1 VKLLIE
7 QNHSERR
14 KRFFREASALA
25 TYSHPSI
32 PRLLETNA
40 LYYAKNEYRLY
51 LVVEF
56 IVGPTI
62 TERVSQDGAIPLE
75 GAIDLTESLLEIVS
89 YCHSEGGIHRDIK
102 PDNVILRNGRVDHPV
117 LVDFGLSFNDPEIM
131 DFATED
137 GQELGNR
144 FLRLPELSVGS
155 VLKRDTRT
163 DLTFIA
169 GIFFY
174 AYTGIRPAVLT
185 DAQGRHPHQRENVS
199 SRLAELGFVR
209 AQRMRSLF
217 DRAFQPVIANRFSTA
232 DEMRMAL
239 KELAHVQP
247 EGSISSADEILIEI
261 RRASESDVADRRR
274 KDGEV
279 IRSADSEVMAIR
291 DAIADLLGPD
301 YWRSQADWHQIAAD
315 SASTQ
320 IGFTLAHTNRRF
332 MPRFRYRLVGDEL
345 VISVSE
351 GQKNGPWKD
360 LLRTSRV
367 TPIFD
372 AAFIGR
378 IKQLFAEG
386 LAAMTA

>member
-1 VKLLIE
+1 
-7 QNHSERR
+7 
-14 KRFFREASALA
+14 
-25 TYSHPSI
+25 
-32 PRLLETNA
+32 
-40 LYYAKNEYRLY
+40 
-51 LVVEF
+51 
-56 IVGPTI
+56 
-62 TERVSQDGAIPLE
+62 
-75 GAIDLTESLLEIVS
+75 
-89 YCHSEGGIHRDIK
+89 
-102 PDNVILRNGRVDHPV
+102 
-117 LVDFGLSFNDPEIM
+117 
-131 DFATED
+131 
-137 GQELGNR
+137 
-144 FLRLPELSVGS
+144 
-155 VLKRDTRT
+155 
-163 DLTFIA
+163 
-169 GIFFY
+169 
-174 AYTGIRPAVLT
+174 
-185 DAQGRHPHQRENVS
+185 
-199 SRLAELGFVR
+199 
-209 AQRMRSLF
+209 
-217 DRAFQPVIANRFSTA
+217 
-232 DEMRMAL
+232 MRMAL

-351 GQKNGPWKD
+351 GRKNGPWKD